1 MRANAIAVTR
11 RTSQTSSADA
21 MKTESPANVAKA
33 VDDAHVR
40 GLMVLLKPHVDSLDG
55 TRRAK
60 LTPDDV
66 DA

>member
-1 MRANAIAVTR
+1 
-11 RTSQTSSADA
+11 